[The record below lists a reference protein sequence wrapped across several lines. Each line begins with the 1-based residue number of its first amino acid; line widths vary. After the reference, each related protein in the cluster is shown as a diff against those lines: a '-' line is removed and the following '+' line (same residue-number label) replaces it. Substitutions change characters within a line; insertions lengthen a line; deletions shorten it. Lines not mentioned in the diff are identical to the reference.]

1 VAQSAQAKSRGKAA
15 ESRQRP
21 AAFSEQSEKRG
32 HDYLTAA
39 EIEALERAA
48 KSNRHGA
55 RDWLAIRMAY
65 RHGLRAGELADLQW
79 RDIDLH
85 GGRMS
90 VRRLKKGKNCTHWLD
105 DAQERRA
112 LRALQRS
119 QPVGTS
125 HVFLSE
131 RGGPWSAVGFSRMV
145 ERAGDQA
152 LPGRGVHAHQ
162 LRHSCGHHLAASGID
177 TRRIQDYLGHAS
189 ITSTQI
195 YTQLQSI
202 HLKGIWK

>member
-15 ESRQRP
+15 GSRQRP

-79 RDIDLH
+79 RDIDLEWRQDV
-85 GGRMS
+85 GAPS
-90 VRRLKKGKNCTHWLD
+90 EKGQGLH
-105 DAQERRA
+105 A
-112 LRALQRS
+112 LAR
-119 QPVGTS
+119 
-125 HVFLSE
+125 
-131 RGGPWSAVGFSRMV
+131 
-145 ERAGDQA
+145 
-152 LPGRGVHAHQ
+152 
-162 LRHSCGHHLAASGID
+162 
-177 TRRIQDYLGHAS
+177 
-189 ITSTQI
+189 
-195 YTQLQSI
+195 
-202 HLKGIWK
+202 